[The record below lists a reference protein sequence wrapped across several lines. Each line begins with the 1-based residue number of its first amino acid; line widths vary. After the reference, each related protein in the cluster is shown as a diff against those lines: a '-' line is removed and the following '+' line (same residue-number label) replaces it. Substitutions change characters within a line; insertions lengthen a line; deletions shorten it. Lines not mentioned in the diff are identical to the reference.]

1 MEDISNLS
9 LAPKYGFLGP
19 SGFGAP
25 AHQIQKK
32 KRKNEKKKKEEWNE
46 KELKKKE

>member
-32 KRKNEKKKKEEWNE
+32 KEKMKKKRKEWNE